1 MQIEEKKMR
10 QKDFEAKEE
19 TMELEW
25 LYKVDSECELNSWSD
40 SSVS

>member
-25 LYKVDSECELNSWSD
+25 LYKVDWVRVELMVW
-40 SSVS
+40 

>member
-19 TMELEW
+19 TMESEW

-40 SSVS
+40 SSVG

>member
-10 QKDFEAKEE
+10 QKDFEGKEE

-25 LYKVDSECELNSWSD
+25 LYKVD
-40 SSVS
+40 